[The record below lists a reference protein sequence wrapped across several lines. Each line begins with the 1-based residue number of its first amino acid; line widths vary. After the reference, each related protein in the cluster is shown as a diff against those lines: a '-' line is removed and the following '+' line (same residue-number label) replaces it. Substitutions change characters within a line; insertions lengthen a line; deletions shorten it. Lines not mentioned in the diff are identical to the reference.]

1 MAKQRGTRSP
11 SHKTLIAVVKHRSSL
26 KDASREINALTV
38 AIKGDITTL
47 DEHLGALESAAAA
60 QAARSAAP
68 KAGMAGHTAAQV
80 ATLKTKLMATTHHFH
95 AVLKDR
101 TTTMKQAA
109 SRHGVFGGTSKLGKP
124 VGYAPQR
131 STAGGQPTGEESQ
144 PLLPRPGTAGRNA
157 GRSTTGSGVG
167 SAGASGGN
175 AFAQVSMQALAQGRA
190 TDEYFDQRAADAQA
204 VESMV
209 GEIGGLFQRQAG
221 MVAEQGDLL
230 HRLEDDS
237 SDALERLEA
246 GQAQL
251 QRHHDSVMDNRWLA
265 AKVAGVLVTFGVFFT
280 IFVA

>member
-1 MAKQRGTRSP
+1 MP
-11 SHKTLIAVVKHRSSL
+11 HYEDLSHVDCFADVKHRSSL

-68 KAGMAGHTAAQV
+68 KGGMAGHTAAQV

-101 TTTMKQAA
+101 TSTMKQAA
-109 SRHGVFGGTSKLGKP
+109 SRHGVFGGSSRLGKP
-124 VGYAPQR
+124 VGYSPAPP
-131 STAGGQPTGEESQ
+131 STTTAGGQPAGEERQ
-144 PLLPRPGTAGRNA
+144 PLLPRPGNTS
-157 GRSTTGSGVG
+157 RS
-167 SAGASGGN
+167 SAQPPPAVAS

-209 GEIGGLFQRQAG
+209 GEIGGLFQRLAG

-251 QRHHDSVMDNRWLA
+251 QQHHDGVMDNRWLV